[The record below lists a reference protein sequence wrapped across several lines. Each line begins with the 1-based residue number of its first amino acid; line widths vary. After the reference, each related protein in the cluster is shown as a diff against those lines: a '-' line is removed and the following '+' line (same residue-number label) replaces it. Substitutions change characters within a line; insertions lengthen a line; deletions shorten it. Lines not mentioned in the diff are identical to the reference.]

1 MFVDQQN
8 QFSAAQAFSATALS
22 TNVIDLGI
30 QRNIGIGE
38 PMAVFIETDVAP
50 VSTGTYSVTLQT
62 SAAASIS
69 SPTTLATLTI
79 GATDVVNTKYAAFV
93 PPTQNVKR
101 YLALYAT
108 LGGTSPAVTFTAYL
122 LLGKGIQNDQYF
134 TSGFSID

>member
-1 MFVDQQN
+1 MILDAQN
-8 QFSAAQAFSATALS
+8 QFSNAQAFVASAFS

-38 PMAVFIETDVAP
+38 PMAVFLETDVAP
-50 VSTGTYSVTLQT
+50 VSTGTYSVTLST
-62 SAAASIS
+62 SATANIASA
-69 SPTTLATLTI
+69 TTLATITI

-93 PPTQNVKR
+93 PPSQNCQR
-101 YLALYAT
+101 YLGLYAT
-108 LGGTSPAVTFTAYL
+108 LGSTSPAVTFTAYL

>member
-1 MFVDQQN
+1 MILDSQN
-8 QFSAAQAFSATALS
+8 QFSAQQAFAATGLS

-38 PMAVFIETDVAP
+38 PMAVFMETDVAP
-50 VSTGTYSVTLQT
+50 VSTGTYSVAVQT
-62 SAAASIS
+62 SAAVSMS
-69 SPTTLATLTI
+69 TPTSLATMTI
-79 GATDVVNTKYAAFV
+79 GATDVVNTKYAAFI
-93 PPTQNVKR
+93 PPTQNCQR

-134 TSGFSID
+134 TSGFTID